1 MKLEVPVTASIASF
15 FDCKLNPKR
24 SHRLVTR
31 YCSTHGY
38 CEMAMDVISIIILF
52 FNQCLYW
59 KTYQLQLL
67 KQESHKDFIISTR
80 KIHYLI
86 DQYTNHSERQMPIA
100 SYIIQYYDSRRAELG
115 WAGSPGRYTYIFN
128 TLGEHEDIM
137 ESYSSDGYAVNTNPM
152 IDIFDMFFR
161 VRNKS
166 HDIYLELNDLS
177 GVKWMTI
184 RIRMFCVETEQ
195 EIVKV
200 LVVAP
205 YEEYKICNYEA
216 IGALNSNLNI
226 GAQVEIVHILYQNND
241 YWSQCPYSWFSHVVD
256 LRLSGQCINYH
267 NARCF
272 RINDQ
277 HYYLMD
283 TANCSELFYE
293 FVDFYANEF
302 STLPYDIVLLENDDG
317 SQSQSRLSDYLKTNK
332 FRNHLK
338 PSQQYRREDILK
350 VMARDLDLL
359 KVSSQCKSSFKY
371 KKRQGKKVYHDRS
384 KKPPKY
390 NRSKKQ
396 KYKYHRW

>member
-52 FNQCLYW
+52 FNPCLYW
-59 KTYQLQLL
+59 KTDQLQSVNELSFGKFSHFSGDEFSFYIVPRLL
-67 KQESHKDFIISTR
+67 SWGSIPIQFGSVPTFTISTV
-80 KIHYLI
+80 
-86 DQYTNHSERQMPIA
+86 D
-100 SYIIQYYDSRRAELG
+100 
-115 WAGSPGRYTYIFN
+115 
-128 TLGEHEDIM
+128 EHEEMM
-137 ESYSSDGYAVNTNPM
+137 ERYSCEGNAANTYPITDTFNMVFTVRNDSSDV
-152 IDIFDMFFR
+152 
-161 VRNKS
+161 
-166 HDIYLELNDLS
+166 YLELNDLCQITS
-177 GVKWMTI
+177 MTI
-184 RIRMFCVETEQ
+184 RVRLFCVETGQ
-195 EIVKV
+195 EIVKI
-200 LVVAP
+200 LVVGP
-205 YEEYKICNYEA
+205 YEEYKVCNYEA
-216 IGALNSNLNI
+216 IGALKCDLNI
-226 GAQVEIVHILYQNND
+226 GTQVEIVHMLYQNED
-241 YWSQCPYSWFSHVVD
+241 YCSKCPYSLFSHVVD

>member
-1 MKLEVPVTASIASF
+1 
-15 FDCKLNPKR
+15 
-24 SHRLVTR
+24 
-31 YCSTHGY
+31 
-38 CEMAMDVISIIILF
+38 MAMDVISIIILF

-137 ESYSSDGYAVNTNPM
+137 ESYCSDGYAVNTNPM

-195 EIVKV
+195 EIEKI
-200 LVVAP
+200 VVMEP
-205 YEEYKICNYEA
+205 YEEYTICSYETLDVFKF
-216 IGALNSNLNI
+216 GSPWNLNI
-226 GAQVEIVHILYQNND
+226 GTQVEIVHILYSDGD
-241 YWSQCPYSWFSHVVD
+241 YWSKSPYSWFSHVVD
-256 LRLSGQCINYH
+256 LRLSGKCINYH

-277 HYYLMD
+277 YYYQMD
-283 TANCSELFYE
+283 NSYYFYG
-293 FVDFYANEF
+293 FVGFYANEF
-302 STLPYDIVLLENDDG
+302 TTLPYDIILLEHDEFP
-317 SQSQSRLSDYLKTNK
+317 SQRLSHYFQTTK
-332 FRNHLK
+332 FRNRLK
-338 PSQQYRREDILK
+338 PLEQHHRVDILRCMK
-350 VMARDLDLL
+350 RNSNLL
-359 KVSSQCKSSFKY
+359 RVPSQLQCKSSFRY
-371 KKRQGKKVYHDRS
+371 GKNRKHKENLS
-384 KKPPKY
+384 KKPKY